1 MSKEI
6 MTTLR
11 SKTKKLSGDKVKTGP
26 CIFPYKYKGTEY
38 NECYKGK
45 NGDWCATEV
54 DENGKMK
61 KYAFCKTENKTEK
74 KTSKKAKSKAKPTTS
89 KPKSVKK
96 KSVSKEKQDATAIP
110 KSVAAPKAAP
120 KKLKS
125 SKFKVKN
132 PLDGIEDKY
141 LVKSD
146 QTVVPNTWEL
156 PNRKTFPNWMFVNYK
171 PYLAV
176 KNSMKTGG
184 EGKFSFF
191 KHQKLVKDYLQTMS
205 PYRGILLYHGLGVGK
220 TCASIGIAEGF
231 RSDRKIVILLN
242 KSLKKNFR
250 VNLMKCGYDYF
261 RTNQNWTFVSLKKTD
276 PLFRYARYLGISSQ
290 FIDKHG
296 GCMIADFSKKPN
308 YDNLSDEHRE
318 LLNNQINHMI
328 DQKYEFIHID
338 GLNKKKLEKMVED
351 RILDNKLLIIDE
363 VHNLTN
369 AMSKDKPGFRAK
381 YIKKLIM
388 EAQNLKLV
396 FLSGTPMI
404 NKLYEAGQ
412 MFNLLRGYIEQFVIR
427 LTPAGNNYRS
437 IASLEEVLVQIT
449 DSGLID
455 QIMLDKKNKVVS
467 FTRLPLGFRN
477 LGNEGIINDPSN
489 DIENKPFIELLT
501 NKLSEM
507 GYKSAVTL
515 EKHTAFPEE
524 ESTFLSMFFDG
535 ARNKIK
541 NPQLFQAR
549 SMGLI
554 SYFKTNDKSL
564 LPEVTKNDTVL
575 VDMSDYQ
582 FNNYSVI
589 RKKEIEQDKNKRKKK
604 TVAKKK
610 KEEEEGEKS
619 SYRAYSRM
627 HCSFVFPE
635 TIERP
640 YPNAELVDEDL
651 DLLENT
657 TGYVDE
663 DNSLDEDTL
672 ALELSKEKKAKI
684 KQYERSKEKAL
695 KKLDKEKYDYLV
707 VNDPE
712 KLPKYSPKYNRIISD
727 ILKSL
732 GNVFV
737 YTEYRSLE
745 GISVFQICLKANGY
759 APFLLNKLEDGD
771 YEQVFENEEDRDKPK
786 YALWGGDPEYS
797 DIIRKVYNN
806 EFSLLPPKLVAQI
819 KSTTKTNLRG
829 ETIKVLLTTKTG
841 AEGIDL
847 KNVRQVHIIEPFWNP
862 VRVNQVKGRAVR
874 VASHVELPPK
884 ERKVEITTYL
894 ASIKQKHLKADR
906 IIMDDSD
913 GMSSDQVLFNISKRK
928 LDLMEDLLKLIN
940 SASIDCALNRA
951 ETVSKDNQFECLSFG
966 QTKERNYASIPDISK
981 EVVDSERVRV
991 VKTKTWEPTFIKI
1004 PIRGKQVEFAMKK
1017 SDSPSKPSI
1026 LYSGKDLRAGI
1037 VTDPLGEIKVMED
1050 GKSRITFYKRGGCSC
1065 QFKTKKNKDKK

>member
-1 MSKEI
+1 
-6 MTTLR
+6 
-11 SKTKKLSGDKVKTGP
+11 
-26 CIFPYKYKGTEY
+26 
-38 NECYKGK
+38 
-45 NGDWCATEV
+45 
-54 DENGKMK
+54 
-61 KYAFCKTENKTEK
+61 
-74 KTSKKAKSKAKPTTS
+74 
-89 KPKSVKK
+89 
-96 KSVSKEKQDATAIP
+96 
-110 KSVAAPKAAP
+110 
-120 KKLKS
+120 
-125 SKFKVKN
+125 
-132 PLDGIEDKY
+132 
-141 LVKSD
+141 
-146 QTVVPNTWEL
+146 
-156 PNRKTFPNWMFVNYK
+156 
-171 PYLAV
+171 
-176 KNSMKTGG
+176 
-184 EGKFSFF
+184 
-191 KHQKLVKDYLQTMS
+191 
-205 PYRGILLYHGLGVGK
+205 
-220 TCASIGIAEGF
+220 
-231 RSDRKIVILLN
+231 
-242 KSLKKNFR
+242 
-250 VNLMKCGYDYF
+250 
-261 RTNQNWTFVSLKKTD
+261 
-276 PLFRYARYLGISSQ
+276 
-290 FIDKHG
+290 
-296 GCMIADFSKKPN
+296 
-308 YDNLSDEHRE
+308 
-318 LLNNQINHMI
+318 
-328 DQKYEFIHID
+328 
-338 GLNKKKLEKMVED
+338 
-351 RILDNKLLIIDE
+351 
-363 VHNLTN
+363 
-369 AMSKDKPGFRAK
+369 
-381 YIKKLIM
+381 
-388 EAQNLKLV
+388 
-396 FLSGTPMI
+396 MI

-427 LTPAGNNYRS
+427 LTPNGNNYRT
-437 IASLEEVLVQIT
+437 IASLDEIVVQIT
-449 DSGLID
+449 DSGLVD

-477 LGNEGIINDPSN
+477 LGDEGLINDSSN
-489 DIENKPFIELLT
+489 DLENGPFIELLT

-507 GYKSAVTL
+507 GYKAAVTL

-535 ARNKIK
+535 AQNKIK

-564 LPEVTKNDTVL
+564 LPEVTKNDTIL

-582 FNNYSVI
+582 FTNYSVI

-640 YPNAELVDEDL
+640 YPNAELISEDLDL

-657 TGYVDE
+657 TGHIDE

-695 KKLDKEKYDYLV
+695 RKLDKEKYNYLV
-707 VNDPE
+707 ANDPE
-712 KLPKYSPKYNRIISD
+712 KLHKYSPKYNKIISD
-727 ILKSL
+727 ILKSV
-732 GNVFV
+732 GNIFV

-745 GISVFQICLKANGY
+745 GISVFQICLKANGF
-759 APFLLNKLEDGD
+759 APFVLNKLEDGD
-771 YEQVFENEEDRDKPK
+771 YEQVYENEEDRDKPK

-797 DIIRKVYNN
+797 DIVRKVYNN

-819 KSTTKTNLRG
+819 KKTTKTNLRG

-874 VASHVELPPK
+874 VASHVELPVK

-894 ASIKQKHLKADR
+894 ASIKKEHLKADR

-913 GMSSDQVLFNISKRK
+913 GLTSDQVLFNISKRK

-951 ETVSKDNQFECLSFG
+951 ETVSKDNQFDCLSFG
-966 QTKERNYASIPDISK
+966 QTKTRNYASIPDISK
-981 EVVDSERVRV
+981 EVIDSERARV

-1004 PIRGKQVEFAMKK
+1004 PIRGKQVVFAMKK
-1017 SDSPSKPSI
+1017 SNSPNIPNI
-1026 LYSGKDLRAGI
+1026 LYSAKDLRAGI
-1037 VTDPLGEIKVMED
+1037 VTDPVGEIKVMED
-1050 GKSRITFYKRGGCSC
+1050 GKRKITFYKRGGSC
-1065 QFKTKKNKDKK
+1065 NCGLKTQKYKFKKTNVKNNTHKKSKQLR